1 LKENFDRLMAEFN
14 QEIPA
19 SLLFCSANMLR
30 AIGLI
35 TDGLEGNNLAL
46 IEALALFRAMGL
58 TPLAQ
63 QLALEF
69 MILADTR

>member
-1 LKENFDRLMAEFN
+1 MAEFN

-19 SLLFCSANMLR
+19 NLPFRSANMLR
-30 AIGLI
+30 ATGLI
-35 TDGLEGNNLAL
+35 TDGLEGNELAL
-46 IEALALFRAMGL
+46 IEAVALFRAMGL

-69 MILADTR
+69 MILADMR